1 MDDSV
6 GTSIMASK
14 PKKCYRS
21 VAERRQI
28 VEEAL
33 VPGVSVSAVARAH
46 GVNTNLVFHWRK
58 LYHAGLLSSPEPC
71 GVRLLPVRVEGK
83 GKKKKCGA
91 AAAPAAA
98 EHGTLE
104 VKLANAQ
111 VRMVG
116 NVNGEVLRA
125 VMECLLG

>member
-14 PKKCYRS
+14 RKKCYRS
-21 VAERRQI
+21 VEERRQI

-33 VPGVSVSAVARAH
+33 VPGASVSTVARAH

-71 GVRLLPVRVEGK
+71 GVRLLPVRVQAE

-91 AAAPAAA
+91 ATPAAE

-104 VKLANAQ
+104 VRLANAQ
-111 VRMVG
+111 LRIVG
-116 NVNGEVLRA
+116 KGNGEVLRS
-125 VMECLLG
+125 VLECLLG

>member
-6 GTSIMASK
+6 GTSITAGK
-14 PKKCYRS
+14 RKKCYRS
-21 VAERRQI
+21 VEERRQI

-33 VPGVSVSAVARAH
+33 VPGASVSAVARAH

-71 GVRLLPVRVEGK
+71 GVRLLPVRVQAEGQ
-83 GKKKKCGA
+83 KKKCDA
-91 AAAPAAA
+91 ATLAAE

-104 VKLANAQ
+104 VRLANAQ
-111 VRMVG
+111 VRIVG
-116 NVNGEVLRA
+116 NVNGEVLHA
-125 VMECLLG
+125 VLECLLG